1 MLYSAVSVS
10 TVQESESAACMHI
23 SPLFGFPSHLGHHRA
38 LSGFELLH
46 SLILTIA
53 HIVALAILQK
63 RKSRFNK

>member
-1 MLYSAVSVS
+1 MLYNVVLVS
-10 TVQESESAACMHI
+10 TAQQSELTIGLHI

-63 RKSRFNK
+63 IKSRFNK

>member
-1 MLYSAVSVS
+1 MLYNVVLVSAVQKSGS
-10 TVQESESAACMHI
+10 TIPVHI

-63 RKSRFNK
+63 IKSRFNK